1 MVGIRRLAQHLDIS
15 IGTVSR
21 ALNGRPDVN
30 EETRRRVLEAA
41 LELGYAPNQAGR
53 SLRKGSTGVI
63 GFMMQTG
70 SEITGNGDT
79 FFMSVFDG
87 VQAVFSRHNL
97 DLVVLL
103 CSSRENPD
111 AYLRRTVARG
121 FADAL
126 MISATRHDDPRIDFL
141 ADRRIPFIT
150 LGRSRSDAG
159 HPWIDLDFEGLA
171 HTGIDRF
178 VLQGHR
184 DIAIAAPADDT
195 NLGHI
200 FVEAAR
206 ETLAT
211 HGLPLMPD
219 RLLRSTPSEA
229 GGYEMAQT
237 IIAMETRPT
246 AILLVNEVTA
256 IGFYRGLYD
265 AGLTP
270 GRDIAVI
277 GFRESPQAKFLSP
290 PLTCFRLDLHG
301 LGEALAEAL
310 LATMPAYK
318 EQYPLGTVRKI
329 WPMTL
334 VEGLSDREPASVP
347 SP

>member
-41 LELGYAPNQAGR
+41 VELGYAPNQAGR
-53 SLRKGSTGVI
+53 ALRKGSTGVV

-70 SEITGNGDT
+70 SEITGEGDT

-87 VQAVFSRHNL
+87 VQAVFARHNL

-103 CSSRENPD
+103 CSSREDPD

-126 MISATRHDDPRIDFL
+126 IISATRRQDPRIEFL
-141 ADRRIPFIT
+141 AERRIPFIA

-171 HTGIDRF
+171 KIGIDRF
-178 VLQGHR
+178 VTQGHR
-184 DIAIAAPADDT
+184 RIAIAAPADDA
-195 NLGHI
+195 NLGYV
-200 FVEAAR
+200 FVESAESALAA
-206 ETLAT
+206 
-211 HGLPLMPD
+211 HGLSLPADL
-219 RLLRSTPSEA
+219 LLRSPPNEA
-229 GGYEMAQT
+229 GGYEMAKG
-237 IIAMETRPT
+237 IAAMKERPT

-256 IGFYRGLYD
+256 IGFYRGLQD
-265 AGLTP
+265 AGLAP

-318 EQYPLGTVRKI
+318 KQYPLGTVRRI
-329 WPMTL
+329 WPMQI
-334 VEGLSDREPASVP
+334 VEGLSDRSSATTAL
-347 SP
+347 

>member
-30 EETRRRVLEAA
+30 AETRRRVLEAA

-53 SLRKGSTGVI
+53 SLRKGSTGVV
-63 GFMMQTG
+63 GFMMQSG
-70 SEITGNGDT
+70 SEITGDGDT

-87 VQAVFSRHNL
+87 VQAVFARHNL

-103 CSSRENPD
+103 CSSREDPD

-126 MISATRHDDPRIDFL
+126 IISATRKQDPRIDFL
-141 ADRRIPFIT
+141 AERHIPFIA
-150 LGRSRSDAG
+150 LGRSQSDVD

-171 HTGIDRF
+171 RIGIDRL
-178 VLQGHR
+178 VAQGHR
-184 DIAIAAPADDT
+184 DIAIAAPADDA

-200 FVEAAR
+200 FVETAQN
-206 ETLAT
+206 TLAT
-211 HGLPLMPD
+211 HGLPLPPH
-219 RLLRSTPSEA
+219 RLLRSPPNEA
-229 GGYEMAQT
+229 GGYAMAQK
-237 IIAMETRPT
+237 IVAMSDRPT
-246 AILLVNEVTA
+246 AILLVNETTA
-256 IGFYRGLYD
+256 IGFYRGLHD
-265 AGLTP
+265 AGLAP
-270 GRDIAVI
+270 GRDIAII

-290 PLTCFRLDLHG
+290 PLTCFRLDLHA

-318 EQYPLGTVRKI
+318 EQYPLGTVRRI
-329 WPMTL
+329 WPMEL
-334 VEGLSDREPASVP
+334 VEGLSDREE
-347 SP
+347 

>member
-1 MVGIRRLAQHLDIS
+1 MVGIRRLAKHLDIS

-41 LELGYAPNQAGR
+41 RELGYAPNQAGR
-53 SLRKGSTGVI
+53 ALRKGSTGVV

-70 SEITGNGDT
+70 SEITGEGDT

-103 CSSRENPD
+103 CSSREDPD

-126 MISATRHDDPRIDFL
+126 IISATRRDDPRIDFL
-141 ADRRIPFIT
+141 AERRIPFIA

-159 HPWIDLDFEGLA
+159 HPWIDLDFEGVA
-171 HTGIDRF
+171 QTGIDRF
-178 VLQGHR
+178 VSLGHR
-184 DIAIAAPADDT
+184 DIAIAAPADDA

-206 ETLAT
+206 TALVA
-211 HGLPLMPD
+211 HGLSLPPE
-219 RLLRSTPSEA
+219 RILRSTPNEA
-229 GGYEMAQT
+229 GGYEMAQRL
-237 IIAMETRPT
+237 IAQKKRPS

-256 IGFYRGLYD
+256 IGLYRGLHD
-265 AGLTP
+265 AGLEP
-270 GRDIAVI
+270 GRDLAVI

-290 PLTCFRLDLHG
+290 QLTCFRLDLHA

-310 LATMPAYK
+310 LATMPGFK
-318 EQYPLGTVRKI
+318 EHYPLGVVRRI
-329 WPMTL
+329 WPMQL
-334 VEGLSDREPASVP
+334 VEGESDTHG
-347 SP
+347 